1 LQNSQDKERTIRIHK
16 KGDRAVEE
24 AERMLKKPFQ
34 QGRSERKAEA
44 YAVGTLR
51 P

>member
-1 LQNSQDKERTIRIHK
+1 MLEWDGLNVTQ
-16 KGDRAVEE
+16 
-24 AERMLKKPFQ
+24 RMLKKPVQ

-51 P
+51 S